1 MSSRTCRPVA
11 ASAPRFRSAL
21 CGAVAGALALL
32 TTSCGKPPAMSSVP
46 YETLAPGVEYANQ
59 RMTNVPWSVHVVRFD
74 RTDPAFEVR
83 SVHAGQGALGLATL
97 TDQIQQLPPGLGA
110 PVGAVNGDFYQR
122 DRAYAGDPRG
132 LQILDGDLV
141 SAPVGGVAFW
151 PDAAGQLHVT
161 NVVSRLQVAWPDG
174 TTTSFG
180 VNQDRA
186 PDALVLFTPAI
197 GASTRTTGGREWV
210 LEAASGAASAILAP
224 GSDLQAR
231 VVEVRD
237 ADDTATEPG
246 RFVLSAGPQLLKT
259 LPKPAVG
266 SMLRISTA
274 TIPALRDVRTALSG
288 GPVLVRDGKALKIEP
303 PASGSYEFSS
313 MTERHPRSAIGW
325 DARHFYLVEVDG
337 RQEHLSVGMTLE
349 ELAEHMAGLGCTDAM
364 NLDGGGSATL
374 WCAGKIRNSPCDG
387 RERPIANALVVMR
400 KPSATA
406 GSGR

>member
-1 MSSRTCRPVA
+1 MSSRTCRLVSSPP
-11 ASAPRFRSAL
+11 PRFRSAL

-32 TTSCGKPPAMSSVP
+32 TTSCEKAPPMSSVS
-46 YETLAPGVEYANQ
+46 YATLAPGVEYANQ
-59 RMTNVPWSVHVVRFD
+59 RRTNVPWSVHVVRFD
-74 RTDPAFEVR
+74 RTNPAFEVR

-97 TDQIQQLPPGLGA
+97 TEQIQKLPSGLGA
-110 PVGAVNGDFYQR
+110 PVAAVNGDFYQR

-151 PDAAGQLHVT
+151 PDAAGQLHIT

-174 TTTSFG
+174 TSTSFG

-186 PDALVLFTPAI
+186 SDALVLYTPAI

-210 LEAASGAASAILAP
+210 LDAASGAASAILAP
-224 GSDLQAR
+224 GSDLRTR

-237 ADDTATEPG
+237 TGDTAMQPG

-259 LPKPAVG
+259 LPKPAAG
-266 SMLRISTA
+266 AMLRISTA

-288 GPVLVRDGKALKIEP
+288 GPLLVRDGKALRIQP

-325 DARHFYLVEVDG
+325 DARHLYLVEVDG

-349 ELAEHMAGLGCTDAM
+349 ELAEHLVRLGCTDAM

-387 RERPIANALVVMR
+387 RERPIANALVVLR
-400 KPSATA
+400 KPSAA
-406 GSGR
+406 ARSGR

>member
-1 MSSRTCRPVA
+1 
-11 ASAPRFRSAL
+11 
-21 CGAVAGALALL
+21 
-32 TTSCGKPPAMSSVP
+32 MSSVS

-59 RMTNVPWSVHVVRFD
+59 RMTNVPWSIHVVRFD

-97 TDQIQQLPPGLGA
+97 TDQIKQLPPGLGA
-110 PVGAVNGDFYQR
+110 PVAAVNGDFYQR

-132 LQILDGDLV
+132 LQIIDGDVV

-151 PDAAGQLHVT
+151 TDAAGQLHAT

-174 TTTSFG
+174 TATSFG

-186 PDALVLFTPAI
+186 PDALVLYTPAI
-197 GASTRTTGGREWV
+197 GASTRTAGGRELV
-210 LEAASGAASAILAP
+210 LEAASDAGAAVLAP

-237 ADDTATEPG
+237 AGDTAMKPG

-266 SMLRISTA
+266 ATLRISTA

-288 GPVLVRDGKALKIEP
+288 GPVLVRDGKALKIQP
-303 PASGSYEFSS
+303 PASGSYESSS

-337 RQEHLSVGMTLE
+337 RQEQLSVGMTLE
-349 ELAEHMAGLGCTDAM
+349 ELADHMARLGCTDAM

-374 WCAGKIRNSPCDG
+374 WCAGKVRNSPCDG
-387 RERPIANALVVMR
+387 RERPIANALVVLR
-400 KPSATA
+400 RPSTPA

>member
-1 MSSRTCRPVA
+1 M
-11 ASAPRFRSAL
+11 
-21 CGAVAGALALL
+21 LL
-32 TTSCGKPPAMSSVP
+32 TASCGKAPAMSSVP
-46 YETLAPGVEYANQ
+46 YETLAPGVGYANQ

-97 TDQIQQLPPGLGA
+97 TDQIQQLPPGFGA
-110 PVGAVNGDFYQR
+110 PVAAVNGDFYQR

-161 NVVSRLQVAWPDG
+161 NVVSRFQLAWPDG
-174 TTTSFG
+174 TATSFG

-186 PDALVLFTPAI
+186 PDALVLYTPAI
-197 GASTRTTGGREWV
+197 GASTRTVGGREWV
-210 LEAASGAASAILAP
+210 LEAASGGASALLAP
-224 GSDLQAR
+224 GVALPAR

-237 ADDTATEPG
+237 AGDTAMKPG

-266 SMLRISTA
+266 AMLRISTA
-274 TIPALRDVRTALSG
+274 TIPLLRDVRTALSG
-288 GPVLVRDGKALKIEP
+288 GPVLVRDGKALKIQP
-303 PASGSYEFSS
+303 PESGSYESSS

-349 ELAEHMAGLGCTDAM
+349 ELAEHMARLGCTDAM

-387 RERPIANALVVMR
+387 RERPIANALVVLR

-406 GSGR
+406 GSGP

>member
-1 MSSRTCRPVA
+1 MA
-11 ASAPRFRSAL
+11 
-21 CGAVAGALALL
+21 
-32 TTSCGKPPAMSSVP
+32 SVP
-46 YETLAPGVEYANQ
+46 YETLGPGVEYANQ

-97 TDQIQQLPPGLGA
+97 TDQIKQLPPGAGV
-110 PVGAVNGDFYQR
+110 PVAAVNGDFYQR

-132 LQILDGDLV
+132 LQILEGDLV

-151 PDAAGQLHVT
+151 PDAAGQLHAT
-161 NVVSRLQVAWPDG
+161 NVVSRFQVAWPDG
-174 TTTSFG
+174 TATSFG

-186 PDALVLFTPAI
+186 SDALVLYTPAI
-197 GASTRTTGGREWV
+197 GASTRTTGGRELV
-210 LEAASGAASAILAP
+210 LEVASGAASAILAP

-237 ADDTATEPG
+237 AGDTAVKPG

-259 LPKPAVG
+259 LAKPAVG
-266 SMLRISTA
+266 ATLRISTA

-288 GPVLVRDGKALKIEP
+288 GPVLVRDGKALKIQP
-303 PASGSYEFSS
+303 PPSGSYESSS

-325 DARHFYLVEVDG
+325 DARFFYLVEVDG
-337 RQEHLSVGMTLE
+337 RQEQLSVGMTLE
-349 ELAEHMAGLGCTDAM
+349 ELAEHMARLGCTDAM

-387 RERPIANALVVMR
+387 RERPIANALVVLR
-400 KPSATA
+400 KPSAPA

>member
-1 MSSRTCRPVA
+1 M
-11 ASAPRFRSAL
+11 
-21 CGAVAGALALL
+21 LL
-32 TTSCGKPPAMSSVP
+32 TASCGKAPAMSSVP

-59 RMTNVPWSVHVVRFD
+59 RITNVPWSVHVVRFD

-97 TDQIQQLPPGLGA
+97 TDQIQQLPPGFGA
-110 PVGAVNGDFYQR
+110 PVAAVNGDFYQR

-161 NVVSRLQVAWPDG
+161 NVVSRFQLAWPDG
-174 TTTSFG
+174 TATSFG

-186 PDALVLFTPAI
+186 PDALVLYTPAI
-197 GASTRTTGGREWV
+197 GASTRTVGGREWV
-210 LEAASGAASAILAP
+210 LEAASGAASALLAP
-224 GSDLQAR
+224 GVDLPAR

-237 ADDTATEPG
+237 AGDTAMKPG
-246 RFVLSAGPQLLKT
+246 RFVLSAGPQRLKT
-259 LPKPAVG
+259 LPKSAVG
-266 SMLRISTA
+266 AMLRISTA
-274 TIPALRDVRTALSG
+274 TIPLLRDVRTALSG
-288 GPVLVRDGKALKIEP
+288 GPVLVRDGKALKIQP
-303 PASGSYEFSS
+303 PESGSYESSS

-349 ELAEHMAGLGCTDAM
+349 ELAEHMARLGCTDAM

-387 RERPIANALVVMR
+387 RERPIANALVVLR
-400 KPSATA
+400 KPSATP
-406 GSGR
+406 GSRR